1 MDPQTGLDARPRT
14 GEMVARYEQMQQRIR
29 DQLDAELGPFPW
41 QVRSEGDR
49 TGCGG
54 EFADSAGVVV
64 YLPRWG
70 FEGGI
75 PDADW
80 PRAKQIVTEITAEYG
95 FTTATL
101 QIDRTGDHETSAPA
115 G

>member
-29 DQLDAELGPFPW
+29 DQLDADLGPFPW

-54 EFADSAGVVV
+54 EFADPDWHRDRPTIADGVV
-64 YLPRWG
+64 G
-70 FEGGI
+70 
-75 PDADW
+75 
-80 PRAKQIVTEITAEYG
+80 
-95 FTTATL
+95 
-101 QIDRTGDHETSAPA
+101 
-115 G
+115 